1 MSRGFLALL
10 AAAAVAADPP
20 VLPLKAGAPNDALDA
35 LLRGALA
42 QKDGSP
48 SPLPG
53 LADLLAMPTPLS
65 RLQPPLAG
73 GSAPKA
79 AAPSDCPATAT
90 AMNAAADL
98 MRILHRPEAQ
108 QRVAELAKDERAV
121 GWVVERVRESI
132 ADPDRF
138 FGLMANQMTAN
149 MLSAVSAKPELLQP
163 GECQKPESDPGG
175 ASPGGDSSAGAG
187 AAARNKT
194 EPAHNSSD
202 SAARNH
208 SLS

>member
-1 MSRGFLALL
+1 MRTSFAALL
-10 AAAAVAADPP
+10 LSAAAVSGDPP
-20 VLPLKAGAPNDALDA
+20 VLPLKAGAPNDALEA

-42 QKDGSP
+42 KDGSP

-53 LADLLAMPTPLS
+53 LASLLAMPSPLS
-65 RLQPPLAG
+65 RLQPPLG

-98 MRILHRPEAQ
+98 MRILRRPDAQ
-108 QRVAELAKDERAV
+108 RRVAELAQDERAV

-163 GECQKPESDPGG
+163 ARCAKPEGG
-175 ASPGGDSSAGAG
+175 ARGHGGGDSSSSS
-187 AAARNKT
+187 AA
-194 EPAHNSSD
+194 PSNSSE
-202 SAARNH
+202 SAQNSTGPAPTGNNTTR
-208 SLS
+208 